1 MRLCAGVCV
10 GWWVGKSAS
19 LRPHSLCVCVCV
31 SVCVCVC
38 VCPCVPVCLCV
49 YVSVGSCVKHA
60 QANKIYFVSAAVR
73 HMLAADG
80 KAQILKSAFSSAVR

>member
-1 MRLCAGVCV
+1 MCVWVGGLVNLHLCALTV
-10 GWWVGKSAS
+10 S
-19 LRPHSLCVCVCV
+19 L
-31 SVCVCVC
+31 CVC
-38 VCPCVPVCLCV
+38 VCPCVCVRVCLCV

-80 KAQILKSAFSSAVR
+80 KAQILKSAFSSAFI